1 MFVDRVVIS
10 ARSGDGG
17 DGASAFRREIYVP
30 EGGPSGGDGGK
41 GGDVYVV
48 ADNNVHTL
56 MDYRFRKNYKAEN
69 GGKGDKK
76 NMHGR
81 GGEDLI
87 LKVPP
92 GTVVY
97 DEVSG
102 HVLADVVQPGD
113 TVLLIKGG
121 RGGRGNAR
129 FATATRQTP
138 IYAEKGHPGREL
150 SLRLELKS
158 IADVGLVGFPNA
170 GKSTLL
176 ASVSRA
182 RPKVA
187 NYPFTTLEP
196 NLGVVT
202 VDGRSFV
209 MADIPGLIE
218 GASAGQGLGH
228 TFLRHV
234 ERTRVIIHVVDAAAT
249 EGRDPLTDISIID
262 NELAE
267 YSQTLSHS
275 PQIVALN
282 KVDAVADEADLVR
295 IEKVLREQGRECFRI
310 SAATGEG
317 VTTLLH
323 RAMDLVEQTPALP
336 LHEITYVQEEEVIE
350 PMSIEQSE
358 DGFVVRGTRI
368 ENLIARTN
376 LDNHEAVQRLQVAM
390 KHMGVFQALRDSGIK
405 EGDQVFI
412 GEVSFSFYDEMP
424 E

>member
-1 MFVDRVVIS
+1 MFVDRVVIT

-97 DEVSG
+97 DDASG
-102 HVLADVVQPGD
+102 LVLADVVSPGD
-113 TVLLIKGG
+113 TMLLVKGG
-121 RGGRGNAR
+121 QGGRGNAR
-129 FATATRQTP
+129 FATATRQAP
-138 IYAEKGHPGREL
+138 IDAEKGRPGREL

-196 NLGVVT
+196 NLGVVS

-234 ERTRVIIHVVDAAAT
+234 ERTRVIIHVVDAAGT
-249 EGRDPLTDISIID
+249 EGRDPLADIQIID

-267 YSQTLSHS
+267 YSQTLADR

-282 KVDAVADEADLVR
+282 KVDAVTEDADLVR
-295 IEKVLREQGRECFRI
+295 IEQALSEQNREFYRI
-310 SAATGEG
+310 SAVTGEG
-317 VTTLLH
+317 IQALLH
-323 RAMDLVEQTPALP
+323 HAMDLVELTPALP
-336 LHEITYVQEEEVIE
+336 LHEISIPDEADALEPLSVEHSEE
-350 PMSIEQSE
+350 
-358 DGFVVRGTRI
+358 GFVVRGTRI
-368 ENLIARTN
+368 ENLISRTN

-390 KHMGVFQALRDSGIK
+390 THMGVFQALRDAGIK

>member
-1 MFVDRVVIS
+1 MFVDRVVIV

-69 GGKGDKK
+69 GERGDKK

-87 LKVPP
+87 LRVPP

-97 DEVSG
+97 DEATG
-102 HVLADVVQPGD
+102 RVLADLVNVGD
-113 TVLLIKGG
+113 RALLFCGG

-129 FATATRQTP
+129 FATATRQAP
-138 IYAEKGHPGREL
+138 VYAEKGQPGKEF

-182 RPKVA
+182 KPKVA
-187 NYPFTTLEP
+187 DYPFTTLEP
-196 NLGVVT
+196 HLGVVS

-218 GASAGQGLGH
+218 GAHTGQGLGH
-228 TFLRHV
+228 TFLRHL
-234 ERTRVIIHVVDAAAT
+234 ERTRVIIHVVDAAGT
-249 EGRDPLTDISIID
+249 EGRDPLEDIRIID

-267 YSQTLSHS
+267 YSSVMASS
-275 PQIVALN
+275 PQVVALN
-282 KVDAVADEADLVR
+282 KIDSIEDEDQLVVL
-295 IEKVLREQGRECFRI
+295 EKALREQGRKCFRI

-317 VTTLLH
+317 ITALLH
-323 RAMDLVEQTPALP
+323 HAMDLVEKTPVLP
-336 LHEITYVQEEEVIE
+336 LHEVVDASDIEVII
-350 PMSIEQSE
+350 PLSIEKSE
-358 DGFVVRGTRI
+358 AGYVVRGTRA

-376 LDNHEAVQRLQVAM
+376 IDNPEAVQRLQVALN
-390 KHMGVFQALRDSGIK
+390 KIGVFQALRDAGIQ
-405 EGDQVFI
+405 EGEQVTI

>member
-1 MFVDRVVIS
+1 MFVDRVVIT

-56 MDYRFRKNYKAEN
+56 MDYRFRKNYKAVN
-69 GGKGDKK
+69 GGRGDKK

-102 HVLADVVQPGD
+102 GVLADVVNPGD

-138 IYAEKGHPGREL
+138 VYAEKGTPGKEL
-150 SLRLELKS
+150 SIRLELKS

-187 NYPFTTLEP
+187 DYPFTTLEP
-196 NLGVVT
+196 NLGVVS

-218 GASAGQGLGH
+218 GASSGQGLGH

-234 ERTRVIIHVVDAAAT
+234 ERTRVIIHVVDAAGT
-249 EGRDPLTDISIID
+249 EGRDPLEDIRIID

-267 YSQTLSHS
+267 YSQTLAGS

-282 KVDAVADEADLVR
+282 KVDSIDGEEDLLR
-295 IEKVLREQGRECFRI
+295 IEAALAEQNRECYRI
-310 SAATGEG
+310 SAVTGEG
-317 VTTLLH
+317 VGVLLH
-323 RAMDLVEQTPALP
+323 RAMDLVEQTPVLP
-336 LHEITYVQEEEVIE
+336 LHEIVALDEEDTVE
-350 PMSIEQSE
+350 PLSVEQSE

-376 LDNHEAVQRLQVAM
+376 LDNQEAVQRLQVAM
-390 KHMGVFQALRDSGIK
+390 KRMGVFQALRDAGIN